1 MRTFTAT
8 TCGGR
13 PDVSQASIEV
23 GSTAR
28 GGTSWTDA
36 TESFLRRDLAPGTRR
51 VYRLTLEAVGRHL
64 ESPTLSQITGT
75 GLGRA
80 LGCAYP
86 SASPATWNRVV
97 ATLRSFTSY
106 AQRQGW
112 IEHEVTQGLERRR
125 VVEDHTRAMPHEELD
140 RLFTRRD
147 VGLRDRALWRLLY
160 ESGARAN
167 EVLNLN
173 VEDVDLDAKR
183 AYTVRKGGDRD
194 VLHFQTGSARLLP
207 KVIGGRSNGPL
218 FLSETV
224 PAGVRSPA
232 ATDRDPATGRA
243 RLSYRRAAEIFS
255 AAAPGRSLHQLR
267 HSAIT
272 HLAEAGVPLPLL
284 MAKSRHASLR
294 TLQRY
299 ARPSVDAVA
308 QLTAEHDPA
317 RRR

>member
-1 MRTFTAT
+1 MVAKPALRSVPQP
-8 TCGGR
+8 G
-13 PDVSQASIEV
+13 
-23 GSTAR
+23 
-28 GGTSWTDA
+28 GGTSWTMA
-36 TESFLRRDLAPGTRR
+36 TESFLGRDLAPGTRR
-51 VYRLTLEAVGRHL
+51 VYRLTLEAVGEHL
-64 ESPTLSQITGT
+64 DRQTLATITSAD
-75 GLGRA
+75 LGRA
-80 LGCAYP
+80 LGLAYP

-106 AQRQGW
+106 AMRQEW
-112 IEHEVTQGLERRR
+112 IEHEVTQGLERRH
-125 VVEDHTRAMPHEELD
+125 VVEDHTRAMGRDELD
-140 RLFTRRD
+140 RLFTRRN
-147 VGLRDRALWRLLY
+147 VNLRDRALWLLLY
-160 ESGARAN
+160 ETGARAN

-207 KVIGGRSNGPL
+207 KIIGGRTSGPL
-218 FLSETV
+218 FLSETT
-224 PAGVRSPA
+224 PAESRAPA
-232 ATDRDPATGRA
+232 ALDRDPTTGRA

-255 AAAPGRSLHQLR
+255 AAAPGRTLHQLR

-272 HLAEAGVPLPLL
+272 HLAEEGVPLPLL

-308 QLTAEHDPA
+308 RLTAEHDPA

>member
-1 MRTFTAT
+1 MAT
-8 TCGGR
+8 KRALTSVPQDGAT
-13 PDVSQASIEV
+13 VSWA
-23 GSTAR
+23 
-28 GGTSWTDA
+28 DA
-36 TESFLRRDLAPGTRR
+36 TESFLRRDLASGTRR
-51 VYRLTLEAVGRHL
+51 IYGLTLSAVGEHL
-64 ESPTLSQITGT
+64 DSPRLDEITSAD
-75 GLGRA
+75 LGRA
-80 LGCAYP
+80 VGIAYP
-86 SASPATWNRVV
+86 TASPATWNRVV

-106 AQRQGW
+106 ALRQGW
-112 IEHEVTQGLERRR
+112 LNGEVTQGLERRR
-125 VVEDHTRAMPHEELD
+125 VAEDHTRSMPREELD

-147 VGLRDRALWRLLY
+147 VNLRDRALWRMLY
-160 ESGARAN
+160 ETGARAN

-183 AYTVRKGGDRD
+183 AITVRKGGDRD

-207 KVIGGRSNGPL
+207 KIIDGRTSGPL

-224 PAGVRSPA
+224 PAGSRAPA
-232 ATDRDPATGRA
+232 ASDRDPVTGRA
-243 RLSYRRAAEIFS
+243 RLSYRRAAEVFS
-255 AAAPGRSLHQLR
+255 AAAPGRTLHQLR

-308 QLTAEHDPA
+308 ALTAQHDPA

>member
-1 MRTFTAT
+1 MAT
-8 TCGGR
+8 KR
-13 PDVSQASIEV
+13 ALKAVPQAGV
-23 GSTAR
+23 D
-28 GGTSWTDA
+28 TSWADA

-51 VYRLTLEAVGRHL
+51 VYGLTLSAVGGNL
-64 ESPTLSQITGT
+64 DSPRLAEITSAD
-75 GLGRA
+75 LGRA
-80 LGCAYP
+80 VGSAYP
-86 SASPATWNRVV
+86 TASPATWNRVV
-97 ATLRSFTSY
+97 ATLRSFTAY
-106 AQRQGW
+106 GMRQGW
-112 IEHEVTQGLERRR
+112 MSHEVTQGLERRR
-125 VVEDHTRAMPHEELD
+125 VAEDHTRSMPHEELD
-140 RLFTRRD
+140 RLFARRD
-147 VGLRDRALWRLLY
+147 VSLRDRCLWRLLY
-160 ESGARAN
+160 ETGARAN

-173 VEDVDLDAKR
+173 IEDVDLDAKR

-207 KVIGGRSNGPL
+207 KVIDGRTSGPL

-224 PAGVRSPA
+224 PAGSRAPA
-232 ATDRDPATGRA
+232 ASDRDPVTGRA

-255 AAAPGRSLHQLR
+255 AAAPGRTLHQLR

-308 QLTAEHDPA
+308 ALTAAHDPA
-317 RRR
+317 ARRR